1 MVQSSTEKVVPF
13 RDSKLSKT
21 EQIAEMFDGIAHRYD
36 FMNHFLSLGIDRGW
50 RRKALQR
57 LEASR
62 PRTLLDIAT
71 GTGDLAILASRM
83 LRPEKITGVDIS
95 RGMLELGAEK
105 VKKACLE
112 SQITLREA
120 DCEHLPFQTGSFD
133 AVTSA
138 FGVRNFE
145 HLDAGLGEMARV
157 LRPGGTA
164 VILEFTSPTVFP
176 VKQFFHLYF
185 RYITPSIGKW
195 IASSK
200 EAYRYLPE
208 SVQAFPQGEAMNAI
222 IKRNGFRQATC
233 TPLTLGICSIY
244 CAVK

>member
-1 MVQSSTEKVVPF
+1 MVQLSTEKVVPF

-21 EQIAEMFDGIAHRYD
+21 EQIAEMFDGIAPRYD

-57 LEASR
+57 LEASH
-62 PRTLLDIAT
+62 PATILDIAT
-71 GTGDLAILASRM
+71 GTGDLAILAARM
-83 LRPEKITGVDIS
+83 LQPQRITGVDIS
-95 RGMLELGAEK
+95 HGMLELGREK
-105 VKKACLE
+105 VKKAGLE
-112 SQITLREA
+112 KRISLEEGDSA
-120 DCEHLPFQTGSFD
+120 HLPFPDGSFD

-145 HLDAGLGEMARV
+145 HLEAGLSEMARI
-157 LRPGGTA
+157 LKPGGRA
-164 VILEFTSPTVFP
+164 VILEFTSPTIFP
-176 VKQFFHLYF
+176 FKQFFHLYF

-195 IASSK
+195 IARSK
-200 EAYRYLPE
+200 EAYSYLPA
-208 SVQAFPQGEAMNAI
+208 SVKAFPQGEAMNAI
-222 IKRNGFRQATC
+222 IKRNGFFQATC